1 MGHVLGKYLHLFCS
15 WKIFVELVNDHIYR
29 WGNGGSLKFNELP
42 KVSPPIT
49 ADVAVLLPLNIQGSF
64 HSAML
69 LSGFAP
75 STVATRK
82 ILRKRKKNWPIGIS
96 VFWIWRI
103 HSAWTQNVLRC
114 QIAGG
119 IPDCRHTL
127 QASFGDLLLLDLQ
140 WGCQCQ
146 EAEMTAV
153 RPDFQRSQ
161 ASNGYGPLPHG
172 VPYWIL

>member
-1 MGHVLGKYLHLFCS
+1 MRKLRFTEIQWVAQGLTANHGRRGSSSAPKYPGLIPLCHAGFWVRTQHCGHTEDTQEK
-15 WKIFVELVNDHIYR
+15 KI
-29 WGNGGSLKFNELP
+29 
-42 KVSPPIT
+42 
-49 ADVAVLLPLNIQGSF
+49 
-64 HSAML
+64 
-69 LSGFAP
+69 
-75 STVATRK
+75 
-82 ILRKRKKNWPIGIS
+82 KNRPIGIS

-127 QASFGDLLLLDLQ
+127 QASFGDWLLLDFQ